1 MLKPKCLL
9 VSLLLISPAFL
20 PAQEKVLPIIL
31 NVTENAAG
39 FQITINGT
47 GFGSK
52 LPNVSLGT
60 TALTVT
66 QSSNAAITANLPAGI
81 AAGAYLLTVQN
92 GASNL
97 FGVFTADIGQ
107 VGPIGPQGP
116 AGGSGPAGLPGA
128 AGPTGARGPAGAP
141 GPAGAQGPI
150 GLTGSAGPIG
160 ATGPAGSQGPAGPA
174 GATGQAGAAGPSGPS
189 GPSGPVGPSGTAN
202 IFGQN
207 ILQSIQGGAGATCTI
222 GSVLLSASFFVPAG
236 YLPADGRQLDIQT
249 NSALFSLM
257 GTEYGGNGTTN
268 FNLPDL
274 TAATPNN
281 TQYLICVS
289 GIYPG

>member
-9 VSLLLISPAFL
+9 VSLLLISPAVL
-20 PAQEKVLPIIL
+20 SAQEKVLPIIL
-31 NVTENAAG
+31 TVTENAAG
-39 FQITINGT
+39 SQLIINGT

-60 TALTVT
+60 SALTVT
-66 QSSNAAITANLPAGI
+66 QSSNVAITADLPTGTR
-81 AAGAYLLTVQN
+81 AGAYLLTIQN

-107 VGPIGPQGP
+107 VGPVGPQGP
-116 AGGSGPAGLPGA
+116 VGASGPVGPPGLPGA
-128 AGPTGARGPAGAP
+128 IGATGAQGPAGAI

-150 GLTGSAGPIG
+150 G
-160 ATGPAGSQGPAGPA
+160 ATGPSGAIGPTGTTGPA
-174 GATGQAGAAGPSGPS
+174 GPS
-189 GPSGPVGPSGTAN
+189 GPSGPVGPSGTPN

-207 ILQSIQGGAGATCTI
+207 ILKSIQGGAGATCTI
-222 GSVLLSASFFVPAG
+222 GSVLLSASFFIPAG

-257 GTEYGGNGTTN
+257 STEYGGNGTTN

-281 TQYLICVS
+281 TQYLICVT